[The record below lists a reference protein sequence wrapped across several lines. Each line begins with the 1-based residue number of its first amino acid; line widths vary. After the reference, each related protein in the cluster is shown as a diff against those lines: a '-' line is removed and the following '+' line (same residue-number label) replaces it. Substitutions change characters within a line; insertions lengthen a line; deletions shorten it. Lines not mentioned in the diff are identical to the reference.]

1 VTQPPPLN
9 ADGKKSA
16 LSEKLAFVLDDL
28 IPIPGTQKR
37 IGLDPLIG
45 LIPGF
50 GDFATSTAGAALLV
64 AGVKKGIPR
73 NVYLRMISNWTLNA
87 IIGAIPFLGD
97 LFSFWFKSNR
107 RNQEL
112 LQAHIDEHGDE
123 VSKNSGWW
131 PFLILIGM
139 ILFVFSAVG
148 LVIWLTA
155 RLLWG

>member
-9 ADGKKSA
+9 SSEEKSA
-16 LSEKLAFVLDDL
+16 LSAKVAFVLDDL

-50 GDFATSTAGAALLV
+50 GDFATSAAGAALLV
-64 AGVKKGIPR
+64 AGVKKGIPK

-87 IIGAIPFLGD
+87 IIGAIPVIGD

-112 LQAHIDEHGDE
+112 IEAHVSGHGDE
-123 VSKNSGWW
+123 KVKNGGWW
-131 PFLILIGM
+131 PLLILIAM
-139 ILFVFSAVG
+139 VLLVFSAIG

-155 RLLWG
+155 RLLVG

>member
-1 VTQPPPLN
+1 VSQPPPLDP
-9 ADGKKSA
+9 AGKKSA
-16 LSEKLAFVLDDL
+16 LSGKVAFILDDL

-50 GDFATSTAGAALLV
+50 GDFATSAAGAALLV
-64 AGVKKGIPR
+64 AGIKKGIPK

-87 IIGAIPFLGD
+87 LVGAIPFLGD

-112 LQAHIDEHGDE
+112 IEAHVAEHGDE
-123 VSKNSGWW
+123 KVKNGGWW
-131 PFLILIGM
+131 PLLILIAM
-139 ILFVFSAVG
+139 ILLVFSAIG

-155 RLLWG
+155 RLLVG

>member
-1 VTQPPPLN
+1 MTQPPPLKSN
-9 ADGKKSA
+9 GKKSP
-16 LSEKLAFVLDDL
+16 LSEKIAFVLDDL
-28 IPIPGTQKR
+28 IPIPGTDKR

-64 AGVKKGIPR
+64 AGVKKGIPK

-112 LQAHIDEHGDE
+112 LQAHVAEHGDE
-123 VSKNSGWW
+123 EIKNSGWW